1 MKHTNDT
8 FSNMK
13 FEDMTQPI
21 QLMTVFDN
29 NVYDFA
35 LILRLIKLKL
45 LKLLKIC

>member
-1 MKHTNDT
+1 
-8 FSNMK
+8 MK

-21 QLMTVFDN
+21 QLMTEFDID
-29 NVYDFA
+29 VYVFA